1 MLKNYAFS
9 AFKQKNTYLCTRKQK
24 QLMITGNS
32 LTGKCAVY
40 FTLGCKLNFAETST
54 IARQLADAGVR
65 KAKKGEVADICI
77 INTCSVTEVADHKC
91 RQAIHKLVRQHPG
104 ACVVVTGCYA
114 QLKPEEVASIP
125 GVSFVLSQ
133 NEKGMVVEKVVENVM
148 SRRLPP
154 QPFPSREGSG
164 HSKEENIGFHQSNK
178 ANACLEPS
186 DSSLTGKAGGEPAP
200 FVPSCSRGDRTR
212 YFLKVQDGCNY
223 FCTYCT
229 IPFARGRS
237 RNGSIAS
244 LVEQAQQAAAE
255 GGKEIVITGVN
266 IGDFGRTTGESF
278 LDLLRALDSV
288 EGIERYRI
296 SSIEPNLLT
305 DDVIQFCAESR
316 AFMPHFHIPLQS
328 GSDEVLRLMHRRYD
342 TALFASKVER
352 VRELMPDAFIGVDV
366 IVGTRG
372 ETAALFDEAERF
384 IASLPISQ
392 LHVFSYSERPGTA
405 ALRIPHSVRP
415 EEKHDRSQRLLTISD
430 QKLHTFY
437 ERYIGTTRPVLLE
450 HARTPGIFNGFTDNY
465 IKVEFRGGG
474 NDNQIL
480 PLKLQGWNEARNAIL
495 AQQ

>member
-1 MLKNYAFS
+1 MHPQSLKS
-9 AFKQKNTYLCTRKQK
+9 IMTQDSPLC
-24 QLMITGNS
+24 
-32 LTGKCAVY
+32 GKLAAY
-40 FTLGCKLNFAETST
+40 FTLGCKLNFAETAT
-54 IARQLADAGVR
+54 VERQLADLGVR
-65 KAKKGEVADICI
+65 KAQAGEVADICF

-104 ACVVVTGCYA
+104 AFVIVTGCYA
-114 QLKPEEVASIP
+114 QLKPAEVAAIP
-125 GVSFVLSQ
+125 GVSLVLGQ
-133 NEKGMVVEKVVENVM
+133 NEKGRVVEYLK
-148 SRRLPP
+148 
-154 QPFPSREGSG
+154 
-164 HSKEENIGFHQSNK
+164 HSV
-178 ANACLEPS
+178 AVP
-186 DSSLTGKAGGEPAP
+186 TGTATEC
-200 FVPSCSRGDRTR
+200 FVPSCSCGDRTR

-244 LVEQAQQAAAE
+244 LVAQARESAAA

-278 LDLLRALDSV
+278 LDLLRALDAV

-305 DDVIQFCAESR
+305 DEVLQFCAQSR

-342 TALFASKVER
+342 TALFYNKVSR

-372 ETAALFDEAERF
+372 ETAALFDEAESF
-384 IASLPISQ
+384 IESLPVSQ

-405 ALRIPHSVRP
+405 ALRIPHVVRP
-415 EEKHDRSQRLLTISD
+415 EEKHERSQRLLAISD
-430 QKLHTFY
+430 RKLHGFY

-450 HARTPGIFNGFTDNY
+450 HSRKKGVYNGFTDNY
-465 IKVEFRGGG
+465 IKVEYQGEGA
-474 NDNQIL
+474 DNQIL
-480 PLKLQGWNEARNAIL
+480 PLKLSGWNQDQTALRTEML
-495 AQQ
+495 K